1 LEGNHHHEHLVQCD
15 ALGFGSAF
23 GALGLV
29 CVLDWPLLGSRE
41 ERWRCCSRSSSYC
54 VQRNKYRICLQYADM
69 STRKVILTGDTPTG
83 QLHLGHY
90 IGSVKRRLELQET
103 HECFFLLAN
112 LHAFTTNSDCPDGI
126 RSDTLEIVRD
136 YLAMGIDPE
145 KAAISLQSEI
155 PAIAELTFLFAML
168 LPYNRVMRNPTL
180 KEEIKVKGL
189 GDNYSFGF
197 PLYAV
202 GQTADILAFRAHSV
216 PVGEDQVPHIELTRE
231 VARRFNKL
239 YCGIDENI
247 EDDDPI
253 MEEKGVFPIPLAD
266 VGKVGKLIGTDGVN
280 KMSKS
285 LNNTI
290 LITDSK
296 KEVKKK
302 LGQLYTGR
310 QSMTEPGDP
319 NNSLMQYVDIFIPD
333 ADRVAELKDKY
344 VKGDNIGDGHIK
356 VELAEAISA
365 LLEPMQDRRSQYE
378 GDNDAIIDI
387 IRDGT
392 TRANAKTEETLAM
405 AKEACGLGFFDRSIA
420 LGGS

>member
-1 LEGNHHHEHLVQCD
+1 
-15 ALGFGSAF
+15 
-23 GALGLV
+23 
-29 CVLDWPLLGSRE
+29 
-41 ERWRCCSRSSSYC
+41 
-54 VQRNKYRICLQYADM
+54 M
-69 STRKVILTGDTPTG
+69 STKEVILTGDTPTG

-90 IGSVKRRLELQET
+90 MGSVCRRIELQDT
-103 HECFFLLAN
+103 HDCYFLLAN
-112 LHAFTTNSDCPDGI
+112 MHAYTTRSDYPDEI
-126 RSDTLEIVRD
+126 HEDTLEIVRD
-136 YLAMGIDPE
+136 YLAMGIDPT
-145 KAAISLQSEI
+145 KAAITLQSEI

-168 LPYNRVMRNPTL
+168 LPFNRVMRNPTL
-180 KEEIKVKGL
+180 KEEIKIKGL

-253 MEEKGVFPIPLAD
+253 MAKQGVFPIPRAD

-290 LITDSK
+290 LITDK
-296 KEVKKK
+296 PKIVKKK

-310 QSMTEPGDP
+310 QSMTDPGDP
-319 NNSLMQYVDIFIPD
+319 NSSLMQYVDTFITD
-333 ADRVAELKDKY
+333 KDRAAELKDKY
-344 VKGDNIGDGHIK
+344 VRGDNIGDGHIK
-356 VELAEAISA
+356 VEVAEAISE
-365 LLEPMQDRRSQYE
+365 LLAPMQERRAQYE
-378 GDNDAIIDI
+378 GDDDTIIDI

-392 TRANAKTEETLAM
+392 SRAILRTEETLAL
-405 AKEACGLGFFDRSIA
+405 AKEVSGLWFFSRTISF
-420 LGGS
+420 